1 MDDIL
6 EGMNKIKK
14 RLILRKPQQQK
25 MHIKNRQSY
34 FHLFRKGKY
43 QEENHQTQLNNND
56 KFL

>member
-25 MHIKNRQSY
+25 MHIKNR
-34 FHLFRKGKY
+34 
-43 QEENHQTQLNNND
+43 
-56 KFL
+56 